1 MSDTGDE
8 PRYETRA
15 VRAVRGLEARTRT
28 KVEAEGWEFV
38 SQDQGRVQTTLTFRR
53 PAPKSRRLLFIT
65 GGTAFA
71 LILAT
76 IITVGVI
83 NERNAPVEADPTTT
97 AESNEPMEAPSA
109 TAASTPTATPTEE
122 VPAVNPAS
130 NEEVLAAFQGFVN
143 ERAAANVLVA
153 RAVTSVT
160 FETGVVRIVIDP
172 ASVGFDEL
180 SFRELVPFEN
190 LAEIFV
196 TPMAFND
203 GIGPRLRASVGSVE
217 TVDAAGGSRGAR
229 TTEWVIEANGLE

>member
-1 MSDTGDE
+1 MSDTGNE
-8 PRYETRA
+8 PRYETRT

-28 KVEAEGWEFV
+28 KVEADGWEFV

-53 PAPKSRRLLFIT
+53 PAPKSRRLLFVI
-65 GGTAFA
+65 GGTVLV

-83 NERNAPVEADPTTT
+83 TERSSPVEAEPTTT
-97 AESNEPMEAPSA
+97 AEPSEPMDTPSA
-109 TAASTPTATPTEE
+109 TPTPTKE

-160 FETGVVRIVIDP
+160 FENGVVRIVIDP
-172 ASVGFDEL
+172 PSVGVDES
-180 SFRELVPFEN
+180 SFREVVPFEN
-190 LAEIFV
+190 LAEIFI

-203 GIGPRLRASVGSVE
+203 DIGPRLRASVGSVE
-217 TVDAAGGSRGAR
+217 TVDAAGASRGAR
-229 TTEWVIEANGLE
+229 TTEWVIQANELE

>member
-8 PRYETRA
+8 PRYETRT

-53 PAPKSRRLLFIT
+53 PAPKSRRLLFII
-65 GGTAFA
+65 GGTALA

-83 NERNAPVEADPTTT
+83 NERSSPVEAEPTTT
-97 AESNEPMEAPSA
+97 AEPSEPMDTPSA
-109 TAASTPTATPTEE
+109 TPTPTPTEE
-122 VPAVNPAS
+122 APAVNPAS

-160 FETGVVRIVIDP
+160 FENGVVHIVIDP
-172 ASVGFDEL
+172 ASVGIDES
-180 SFRELVPFEN
+180 SFREVVPFEN
-190 LAEIFV
+190 LAEIFI

-203 GIGPRLRASVGSVE
+203 DIGPRLRASVASVE
-217 TVDAAGGSRGAR
+217 TVDATGASRGAR
-229 TTEWVIEANGLE
+229 TTDWVIEANGLE